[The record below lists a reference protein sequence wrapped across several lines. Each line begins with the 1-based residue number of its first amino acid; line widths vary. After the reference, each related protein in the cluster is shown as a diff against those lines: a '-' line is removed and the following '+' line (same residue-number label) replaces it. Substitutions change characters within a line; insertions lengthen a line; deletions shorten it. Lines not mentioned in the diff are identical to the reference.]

1 MKFIWTIVVI
11 LLALL
16 AIASGVAKV
25 MLMPQE
31 VDFFGAYG
39 VSNTA
44 LMVFGAAQIAGG
56 AMLPFNKTRFVG
68 AAVTAATFLV
78 SLIFLILSGNVIM
91 SVITAVVT
99 VLLMFAM
106 VRSKRT
112 KGTDEIELP
121 DNL

>member
-1 MKFIWTIVVI
+1 MKMVWTIVVI

-16 AIASGVAKV
+16 AIASGAAKV

-39 VSNTA
+39 FSSAV
-44 LMVFGAAQIAGG
+44 LIVYGAAQVVGG
-56 AMLPFNKTRFVG
+56 AMLPFKKTQFIG

-78 SLIFLILSGNVIM
+78 SLVLLILSGNVIM

-99 VLLMFAM
+99 ALLVVVM
-106 VRSKRT
+106 VRT
-112 KGTDEIELP
+112 KKTTGTDDGAIS
-121 DNL
+121 DHS